1 MPFEP
6 NFVGLVNANLS
17 LHYFNMEK
25 TKEIFDGIYEVLEK
39 GGLFIGRMNS
49 DKNAYVNDNYIEME
63 KDFYY
68 DPVKEQH
75 KRLFNKEQFDILTKQ
90 WNIVVLNES
99 VTTRKRRKKYTW
111 EFILQK

>member
-49 DKNAYVNDNYIEME
+49 DKNAYVTI
-63 KDFYY
+63 
-68 DPVKEQH
+68 
-75 KRLFNKEQFDILTKQ
+75 I
-90 WNIVVLNES
+90 I
-99 VTTRKRRKKYTW
+99 
-111 EFILQK
+111 